1 MYTDQPKRLK
11 VLLGCY
17 ACDPNF
23 GSEPGM
29 GWNFVKNIAKF
40 HDVHAIV
47 EKYEFEE
54 NLTKYSL
61 EHPEEVK
68 NITFHFIPRVHHNTL
83 RKIWPP
89 SYYWFY
95 RKWQKQAYLYALELD
110 KKENFDIVHQL
121 TLAGYR
127 EPGYL
132 WKLEKPFIWGPIGG
146 LNQTAFCLLRY
157 MGWYGKV
164 FYIMRNIINTFH
176 KKWSYAAKIVVP
188 KAHSIIVS
196 DPDSTQ
202 DIKKLWHRDPILM
215 REVGVEKIEHKHHEY
230 NHLPDKPLIICWSGV
245 HEPRKGLPILI
256 EAISHCKRPM
266 LVHVLGK
273 GPCTKKWE
281 NLTKIYHVQNQFIF
295 HGTIPHTKVFSIMRE
310 CHVFA
315 LTSISEGGTTTIV
328 LEALQLG
335 LPIIALNNCAYAS
348 VITEKCGIKIDL
360 KHGKTIPQ
368 QFAQKL
374 DELFDDEEKRSRLSH
389 GAIIRSQDF
398 LWDDKIQKLNKIY
411 EQAIKK

>member
-1 MYTDQPKRLK
+1 MSTDQPKRLK

-54 NLTKYSL
+54 NLTKYSM

-95 RKWQKQAYLYALELD
+95 RKWQKEAYKYAIELD
-110 KKENFDIVHQL
+110 KKENFDVIHQL

-127 EPGYL
+127 EPGFL
-132 WKLEKPFIWGPIGG
+132 WKLGKPFIWGPIGG

-157 MGWYGKV
+157 MGWYGKI
-164 FYIMRNIINTFH
+164 FYIMRNIINSFH
-176 KKWSYAAKIVVP
+176 KKWSYAAKIVSK
-188 KAHSIIVS
+188 KAHSIIIS
-196 DPDSTQ
+196 DPNSAQ
-202 DIKKLWHRDPILM
+202 DIRKLWNRETILM
-215 REVGVEKIEHKHHEY
+215 REVGVEGLGCLQSDIH
-230 NHLPDKPLIICWSGV
+230 HLPDEPLVICWSGV

-256 EAISHCKRPM
+256 EAIAHCKRPM

-273 GPCTKKWE
+273 GPCMKKWQK
-281 NLTKIYHVQNQFIF
+281 LTEAYNVQNQFIF
-295 HGTIPHTKVFSIMRE
+295 HGAIPHSKVFSIMQK
-310 CHVFA
+310 CHIFA
-315 LTSISEGGTTTIV
+315 ITSISEGGTTTIV
-328 LEALQLG
+328 LEALQIG

-348 VITEKCGIKIDL
+348 VITDDCGIKINL
-360 KHGKTIPQ
+360 KNGRGIPL
-368 QFAQKL
+368 QFAKHL
-374 DELFDDEEKRSRLSH
+374 DELFDNEQERRRLSQ
-389 GAIIRSQDF
+389 GAISRSQKF
-398 LWDDKIQKLNKIY
+398 LWHNKILKLNKIY
-411 EQAIKK
+411 EQALRN